1 MTKKQAFERGAI
13 LAAAVLALLF
23 FGKLLSGDEPVS
35 PQGNTWL
42 NDSSGYGSYSRKNYA
57 SEKKLGGGNISPA
70 DAQKYEKVATIGQAA
85 TDFEADRARISAL
98 ISSSGGLT
106 QYEKLQGLAGRRTL
120 QLGIGVPPSGFDSFI
135 EDARKIAKV
144 THLEIVKTDKTREY
158 RELRAK
164 KESLEKTRKSLTD
177 MAASGGS
184 VDERLK
190 VQAKLTEVED
200 KLQDL
205 GVSLGDFNTEN
216 EFCTV
221 NLTLN
226 ETGMPVHASMLG
238 RTFRALVWSLEY
250 FLYLGI
256 ALLLLSLAAWLGSL
270 ALAALV
276 RAWTQVSKD

>member
-1 MTKKQAFERGAI
+1 MTKKQTFERGAI

-23 FGKLLSGDEPVS
+23 FGKLISGDEPVS
-35 PQGNTWL
+35 PQATAWL
-42 NDSSGYGSYSRKNYA
+42 NDSSGYGYSRKNYA

-85 TDFEADRARISAL
+85 SDFEADRARIGSL

-106 QYEKLQGLAGRRTL
+106 QYEKLQGLTGRRTL

-135 EDARKIAKV
+135 EEAKKIAKV
-144 THLEIVKTDKTREY
+144 THLEVVKTDKTKEY

-221 NLTLN
+221 NLTLA
-226 ETGMPVHASMLG
+226 ETGVPVHPSML
-238 RTFRALVWSLEY
+238 RQAFRAFAWSLEY
-250 FLYLGI
+250 MLYLGI
-256 ALLLLSLAAWLGSL
+256 ALLLLTLAAWIGSL
-270 ALAALV
+270 AVEGLA
-276 RAWTQVSKD
+276 RTWRQVSKE